1 MKAKVNRVL
10 IYCVGLLILALGITL
25 GTKAGLGVS
34 PIISVAFI
42 VSENT
47 GVDLGNATFVLYSAF
62 VAGEFLLRGRNS
74 RWYDILQLPLSL
86 VFTRFLN
93 IYGHFITYDSANHGL
108 FENLLILALGISLN
122 GLGTCLAMN
131 MRTILNP
138 GEGIVQA
145 LIDRTG
151 WRKGFAKNFV
161 DTSCVC
167 ATVVIGL
174 VCFGNIKGIH
184 IGTLL
189 AMIFIGRAV
198 ALSDR
203 LLKDRICAAA
213 GLKETAP

>member
-1 MKAKVNRVL
+1 MRAKVNRVL
-10 IYCVGLLILALGITL
+10 IYCAGLLILALGITL

-108 FENLLILALGISLN
+108 FENLLILALGIVDRRGNLLDAPLRQPDVDLPEQLLLVPAGDVRHRQVN
-122 GLGTCLAMN
+122 A
-131 MRTILNP
+131 
-138 GEGIVQA
+138 GEVG
-145 LIDRTG
+145 
-151 WRKGFAKNFV
+151 
-161 DTSCVC
+161 
-167 ATVVIGL
+167 
-174 VCFGNIKGIH
+174 
-184 IGTLL
+184 
-189 AMIFIGRAV
+189 
-198 ALSDR
+198 
-203 LLKDRICAAA
+203 A
-213 GLKETAP
+213 GL